1 LRVACSENPGQDAAV
16 IAEYA
21 QHYRFC
27 PRCGQPAAESL
38 ARPIFTCPD
47 CGFVLFFNPS
57 IAAAALIFNPEGK
70 ILVVR
75 RAKDPGLGKLAFP
88 GGFID
93 ADETAEDAVR
103 REVREEVGMEL
114 DRLEYLCSFP
124 NRYPYRGVTYIVLDF
139 FFLAWTRDPG
149 TIAAPGEVQDLFW
162 ADPGSIRSD
171 DLAFVSLQNAW
182 GYFRR
187 TSKLS
192 STSGD
197 PQSSR

>member
-1 LRVACSENPGQDAAV
+1 M

-21 QHYRFC
+21 ENYRFC
-27 PRCGQPAAESL
+27 PRCGAAAAKPPEH
-38 ARPIFTCPD
+38 PVFTCPA

-75 RAKDPGLGKLAFP
+75 RAKDPGRGKLAFP

-93 ADETAEDAVR
+93 AEETAEQAVR

-114 DRLEYLCSFP
+114 DRIEYLGSFP

-139 FFLAWTRDPG
+139 FFLAWTREAG
-149 TIAAPGEVQDLFW
+149 KIAAPGEVQALYW
-162 ADPGSIRSD
+162 TDPGSIRSD
-171 DLAFVSLQNAW
+171 DLAFTSLQQAW

-187 TSKLS
+187 TS
-192 STSGD
+192 
-197 PQSSR
+197 